1 MGNKGIIGRYKFK
14 RVAAR
19 LLGLV
24 FPENLYCI
32 CCGNIIDDSMKYG
45 LCGHC
50 MEHIRWNNDAPKKKT
65 GVFLIRCAEYGI
77 YERSIIFSLKY
88 NGKRFLARKIAE
100 IMRDRL
106 AASGLHADLL
116 IPVPMYKEKERRRGF
131 NHAELISKYLSE
143 LTGITHMPTAIKRVR
158 NTVPMRS
165 LGPAERAR
173 NIAGS
178 IEMNAAY
185 SGFAEGKT
193 VLIVDDFYTTGSTA
207 AECAS
212 ALSAAGADKIF
223 FIAFAAR

>member
-1 MGNKGIIGRYKFK
+1 MTNSGRMGHEFK
-14 RVAAR
+14 RAAE
-19 LLGLV
+19 LLIDLV
-24 FPENLYCI
+24 FPDNLYCI

-50 MEHIRWNNDAPKKKT
+50 MDHIRWNNDAPKKKT

-88 NGKRFLARKIAE
+88 NGKRFVARKIAE

-106 AASGLHADLL
+106 AASGLHADLI
-116 IPVPMYKEKERRRGF
+116 IPVPMYKEKEHRRGF

-143 LTGITHMPTAIKRVR
+143 LTGIPHVPDTIKRVR

-165 LGPAERAR
+165 LGPAERAK

-178 IEMNAAY
+178 IEMNEKY
-185 SGFAEGKT
+185 KGFAAGKT
-193 VLIVDDFYTTGSTA
+193 ILIVDDFYTTGSTA

-212 ALSAAGADKIF
+212 ALSAAGAENIYF
-223 FIAFAAR
+223 VAFAAR